1 MLLCMIP
8 RRRVRDL
15 QRGAHLV
22 GGAILLAFVYVLPAP
37 ALLAVLQWFVVP
49 VLLASG
55 LALWKWP
62 RIRAALRR
70 VT

>member
-1 MLLCMIP
+1 MIP

-15 QRGAHLV
+15 QRAAHLV

-37 ALLAVLQWFVVP
+37 ALLAALQWFVVP

-62 RIRAALRR
+62 RIRSALRR
-70 VT
+70 VM